1 MRIAKTIS
9 ALKHLTDPIRAAH
22 KTVGFVPTMGALHD
36 GHASLIRTAQQ
47 ENDYCVVSIFVNPT
61 QFDNTQDLSNYP
73 RTLKRDSELLRSLKA
88 DCLFIPDY
96 HTLYPDQYRFRIQE
110 HDVCND
116 REGKAR
122 PGHFDGVLTVV
133 MKLLMATQATRAYFG
148 EKDYQQFELIK
159 KMCAAFF
166 IDTRIECCPTVRE
179 KNGLAMSSRNLR
191 LSDQGREKAGQ
202 IYHILSTA
210 KTVSMARS
218 QLTEAGFHVDYVT
231 ENNGRRYVAVFYQSI
246 RLIDN
251 CPI

>member
-1 MRIAKTIS
+1 MHIVKTIP
-9 ALKHLTDPIRAAH
+9 ALRCLLDPIRAAQ
-22 KTVGFVPTMGALHD
+22 KTIGFVPTMGALHD

-61 QFDNTQDLSNYP
+61 QFDDTQDLSLYP
-73 RTLKRDSELLRSLKA
+73 RTLKRDSDLLRSLKA

-96 HTLYPDQYRFRIQE
+96 QTLYPDQYRFRIQKLE
-110 HDVCND
+110 TLKD
-116 REGKAR
+116 RENEAR

-133 MKLLMATQATRAYFG
+133 MKLLTAVQATRAYFG
-148 EKDYQQFELIK
+148 EKDYQQYELIK
-159 KMCAAFF
+159 EMCAAFF
-166 IDTRIECCPTVRE
+166 VDTSIECCPTVRE

-191 LSDQGREKAGQ
+191 LTDQGREKAGQ
-202 IYHILSTA
+202 IYQILSTA
-210 KTVSMARS
+210 KTVTMARS

-231 ENNGRRYVAVFYQSI
+231 ENNGRRYVAVFYQDI